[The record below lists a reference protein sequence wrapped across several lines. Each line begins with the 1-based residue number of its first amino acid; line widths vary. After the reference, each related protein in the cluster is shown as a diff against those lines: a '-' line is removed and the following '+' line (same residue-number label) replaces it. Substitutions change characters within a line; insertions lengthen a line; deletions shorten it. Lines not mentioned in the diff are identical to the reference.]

1 MRRHDVKV
9 ATFIPSYLNV
19 IGFHDL
25 PLRTLIS
32 AGEVANSVVLE
43 QYRQAGVRCINGYGP
58 TEAAVAAL
66 NHVIDGPVLGRSV
79 PVGRPLDGTLAAVVD
94 SCGAVLPAGFVGELE
109 AWRRG
114 TGHRVRQQC
123 ADDARAS

>member
-1 MRRHDVKV
+1 ILDIFCTLLNGGYLVLTSQETLMDPAELVALMRRHDGKV

-43 QYRQAGVRCINGYGP
+43 QYRQAGVRCINGYG
-58 TEAAVAAL
+58 
-66 NHVIDGPVLGRSV
+66 
-79 PVGRPLDGTLAAVVD
+79 
-94 SCGAVLPAGFVGELE
+94 
-109 AWRRG
+109 
-114 TGHRVRQQC
+114 
-123 ADDARAS
+123 